1 MHIRYYQ
8 FLGLLIFFGSCSDKT
23 KIQEPEH
30 LISPQKMEKII
41 YDLSIMNG
49 LRSATDKNKL
59 FEPIMSVAYIYK
71 KYKVDSAQL
80 ANSEAY
86 YTKHPLQYLRIHR
99 NVENR
104 LVATQDSLNNLE
116 KKEN

>member
-1 MHIRYYQ
+1 MNTRLYQ
-8 FLGLLIFFGSCSDKT
+8 FLGLLFFFGSCSDNT
-23 KIQEPEH
+23 KIQKPEN
-30 LISPQKMEKII
+30 LISSQKMEKII

-49 LRSATDKNKL
+49 LRSATDKNEL
-59 FEPIMSVAYIYK
+59 FEPIMNVAYIYK
-71 KYKVDSAQL
+71 KYGVDSAQL
-80 ANSEAY
+80 ANSETY
-86 YTKHPLQYLRIHR
+86 YSKHPLQYLRIHR